1 MYARWFAEVGW
12 SRQIFCLGWHYVE
25 QIQSTID
32 ISSSPGIEES
42 DICRVVLT
50 PLVPKEE
57 MAYTVS
63 ELMTSR
69 HYSRTGPCQMK

>member
-1 MYARWFAEVGW
+1 M
-12 SRQIFCLGWHYVE
+12 
-25 QIQSTID
+25 ID
-32 ISSSPGIEES
+32 ISSNPGIEES

-69 HYSRTGPCQMK
+69 HYSRTGPCQMEMIPFEVTPEIVIPRSRRLWLMEDQH